1 MTSIRL
7 YCDHHSSGARTD
19 ADADFLRKQEDE
31 GRYGFI
37 RDEKEWTLDE
47 LLSVLVS
54 EEERVSV
61 RDNAMGVISA
71 ALSGERNPV
80 LVTEDDGLLI
90 SLADQGPQV
99 SVSHETKFRHFNE
112 PDYHEYYVPL
122 LGSEI
127 EKAVEE
133 AHLGFLVY
141 PTADGFRYDA
151 YAGQGQDFRHVGAAI
166 LPERPASWCSYDIL
180 AALARRDVLNSEMTE
195 LLGSDW
201 KGLVPD
207 EPTAAFGR

>member
-1 MTSIRL
+1 MTIIRL
-7 YCDHHSSGARTD
+7 YCDHHSSGAQTD

-37 RDEKEWTLDE
+37 RDEKEWTVEE

-61 RDNAMGVISA
+61 RDNVMGVISA
-71 ALSGERNPV
+71 AISGERNAV

-90 SLADQGPQV
+90 SLGDQGPQV
-99 SVSHETKFRHFNE
+99 SVSHETKFRYFNQ

-127 EKAVEE
+127 ENAVEG
-133 AHLGFLVY
+133 AHLCFLVY
-141 PTADGFRYDA
+141 PTDGGFRYDA
-151 YAGQGQDFRHVGAAI
+151 YAGKGQDFRHVGATI
-166 LPERPASWCSYDIL
+166 LPERPASWCSYDVI
-180 AALARRDVLNSEMTE
+180 AALARRDVLNDEMTD
-195 LLGSDW
+195 LLGPDW
-201 KGLVPD
+201 KDLVSD
-207 EPTAAFGR
+207 EHAAAFGR